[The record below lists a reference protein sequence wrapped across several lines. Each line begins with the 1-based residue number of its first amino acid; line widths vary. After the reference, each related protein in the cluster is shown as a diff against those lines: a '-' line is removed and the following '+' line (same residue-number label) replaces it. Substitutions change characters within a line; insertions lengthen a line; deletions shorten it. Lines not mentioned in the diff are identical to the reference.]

1 MSKLYIENSVGRSVT
16 DAFNK
21 FRREHHWEA
30 VFQHDMHPQ
39 MQQRQ
44 TEGDGWWIR
53 EVAAN
58 GFAIVSCDLA
68 IVENDDEREA
78 VIDSNAQIVAFA
90 RPPSNTSISN
100 NGATPGKNGDG
111 GKVLEISVAS
121 NPKAPRGAI
130 QFLSVKSANPTVVGL
145 RHGKPEA
152 IDFIR

>member
-90 RPPSNTSISN
+90 LASYNRWHMMRGLARHWLSIERHLETKPLILRVWA
-100 NGATPGKNGDG
+100 GAH
-111 GKVLEISVAS
+111 
-121 NPKAPRGAI
+121 APEK
-130 QFLSVKSANPTVVGL
+130 LL
-145 RHGKPEA
+145 
-152 IDFIR
+152 